1 MCWEKNNLEFILSE
15 TLSRIKAN
23 KEFSNKN
30 RELFFF
36 SLKETFKYI
45 LQVGENDPRYK
56 VYSSKEEDQELYRVE
71 RPLLVMGKVCLPL
84 MGLAFTSFGIC
95 GFLLSCQPSEALY

>member
-1 MCWEKNNLEFILSE
+1 MKVEARRLGDNVFNVFNVERKTINLEFILSE

-36 SLKETFKYI
+36 TKGNI
-45 LQVGENDPRYK
+45 
-56 VYSSKEEDQELYRVE
+56 
-71 RPLLVMGKVCLPL
+71 
-84 MGLAFTSFGIC
+84 
-95 GFLLSCQPSEALY
+95 